1 MDSKRR
7 VLVTM
12 FIFSMLIH
20 LLIAAMWSAHRLHSV
35 QNMMSVSS
43 RTFTVVRPPK
53 LPSELKLVP
62 LQKVR
67 KPDATNLRQLQREN
81 TANELAPKALT
92 SPAATAP
99 SGVQQAIKPDP
110 SPDEAA
116 NMPMGPFQSAIDPKK
131 AWINVAE
138 SIEYGLLQGISLDIS
153 GGEYRLQS
161 NLDKRVQ
168 ATGDL
173 TIAYPYIAAAL
184 GKEAVVYVLLLI
196 DEEGKKS
203 RVQVLRG
210 DADFDNAALLA
221 LEKVEFRPGVLKN
234 NPVRSLMLLE
244 FEFRRNAPEPGSL

>member
-1 MDSKRR
+1 MVGKRS

-20 LLIAAMWSAHRLHSV
+20 LLLAALWSAHRLHSV
-35 QNMMSVSS
+35 QTMISVSL
-43 RTFTVVRPPK
+43 RTFTVVRPPE
-53 LPSELKLVP
+53 LPSEVKLVP

-99 SGVQQAIKPDP
+99 SGVQQPIKPDP

-138 SIEYGLLQGISLDIS
+138 SIEYSLLQGISIDIS

-161 NLDKRVQ
+161 GLDTRVL
-168 ATGDL
+168 AKGDL
-173 TIAYPYIAAAL
+173 TIEYPLAAAAL
-184 GKEAVVYVLLLI
+184 GSEAVVYVLLLI
-196 DEEGKKS
+196 DEDGSKS
-203 RVQVLRG
+203 RVQVVRG
-210 DADFDNAALLA
+210 DPDFDRAVLQA
-221 LEKVEFRPGVLKN
+221 LERVEFRPGVLRG
-234 NPVRSLMLLE
+234 NPVRSLIMLE
-244 FEFRRNAPEPGSL
+244 FKFRRNPPKPNEF